1 MALNRASSSPFL
13 PFQLVVL
20 PISLSKCLE
29 MKAALQEAFNAFWR
43 HSSMRRGACAVAVLQ
58 GTSYDINKHMESSRR
73 GDGNQSSEGN
83 KSGKGTKISGSTYV
97 ESDAA
102 QQPDNRCHR

>member
-29 MKAALQEAFNAFWR
+29 MKAALQEGFNAFWR

-73 GDGNQSSEGN
+73 GDGNQSSKGN
-83 KSGKGTKISGSTYV
+83 KSSGSTYV